1 MKNKLIV
8 TFIIVLC
15 CATTFAGNTDRAGE
29 AGAYQLLINPWARS
43 SGFMGLNSV
52 HVYGVEAMRLNV
64 GGLAKL
70 NKTQVV
76 LSHNFWWRGSDIG
89 ISAAGFGQK
98 IGDSGVMGVSIMS
111 TTVGDI
117 EITTENLPE
126 GTGATYSPSYF
137 NMGLA
142 YAHTFSNSISG
153 GLTFRL
159 VNESV
164 SNVSAS
170 SVALDVG
177 ILYTAGSKDNFRFG
191 IALRNVGAPMRYNG
205 DGLSIA
211 LLEPDAGGY
220 SITVE
225 QRTQKYE
232 LPTLLNIGLAYDFNF
247 GEKNRLTLMSN
258 FRSNSFTRD
267 MIGLAAEF
275 ALFDIF
281 MLRGG
286 YRYEDGMFDPFDEDG
301 STNIH
306 NGYSGGFSVEL
317 PMGKESGSK
326 VGLDYCYVSTRMFEG
341 THKVSLRIDL

>member
-1 MKNKLIV
+1 MKYKLIL
-8 TFIIVLC
+8 TIIIALSF
-15 CATTFAGNTDRAGE
+15 ATTYAGNTDRAGE

-52 HVYGVEAMRLNV
+52 HVFGVEAMRLNV

-76 LSHNFWWRGSDIG
+76 LSHNFWWQGSG
-89 ISAAGFGQK
+89 ISVSAAGFGQK
-98 IGDSGVMGVSIMS
+98 IGESGVMGISIMS
-111 TTVGDI
+111 TSVGDI

-126 GTGATYSPSYF
+126 GTGATFSPSYF

-153 GLTFRL
+153 GLTLRL
-159 VNESV
+159 VNESI
-164 SNVSAS
+164 SNVTAS

-177 ILYTAGSKDNFRFG
+177 ILYTAGTSDNFRFG
-191 IALRNVGAPMRYNG
+191 IALRNVGAPMSYSG
-205 DGLSIA
+205 DGLSIPV
-211 LLEPDAGGY
+211 LEPNGEY

-247 GEKNRLTLMSN
+247 GEKSRLTVMGN

-267 MIGLAAEF
+267 MIGLGAEF
-275 ALFDIF
+275 ALLDMF
-281 MLRGG
+281 MLRAG

-301 STNIH
+301 ATNIH
-306 NGYSGGFSVEL
+306 SGYSGGFSVEL
-317 PMGKESGSK
+317 PMGKESSSK
-326 VGLDYCYVSTRMFEG
+326 VGLDYCYVATRMFEG
-341 THKVSLRIDL
+341 THKIALRIDL